1 MEARVVKLVCCDLLE
16 LLPSLD
22 VVLDCCT
29 AHLDHLGV
37 LDALDL
43 GVMGFCAAR
52 PCVPN

>member
-16 LLPSLD
+16 LLPGLD
-22 VVLDCCT
+22 VALDYCT
-29 AHLDHLGV
+29 VHLDQLGV
-37 LDALDL
+37 LDTLHL